1 MYQSN
6 TCTAGQTFIE
16 NVQKVLKYNKNFFR
30 GQKVY
35 NLPFLIG
42 TFNDMINKKKKI
54 LTLVVS
60 EMSGCEYSS
69 IKNIKKNTIFSTE
82 SSPSPFVP
90 GAGDDTITSK
100 KAKDLIHY

>member
-16 NVQKVLKYNKNFFR
+16 NVHKVLKYNKNFFR

-42 TFNDMINKKKKI
+42 TFNDMIKKKK
-54 LTLVVS
+54 
-60 EMSGCEYSS
+60 
-69 IKNIKKNTIFSTE
+69 F
-82 SSPSPFVP
+82 
-90 GAGDDTITSK
+90 
-100 KAKDLIHY
+100 